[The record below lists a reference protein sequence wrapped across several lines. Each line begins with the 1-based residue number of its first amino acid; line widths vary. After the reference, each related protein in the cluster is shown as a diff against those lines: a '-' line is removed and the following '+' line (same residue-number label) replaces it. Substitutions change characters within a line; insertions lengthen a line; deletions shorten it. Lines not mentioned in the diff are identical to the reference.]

1 MSDAV
6 AIVTS
11 PFTGQTQAQVWQGAD
26 QWTGTITLPP
36 LTQCEADEWI
46 AFLGELR
53 GMANCFFL
61 GDPLKR
67 IPNGTASGAPVVD
80 GTNMAGGS
88 TLNTRGWTANT
99 FRLLLPNDGIQV
111 GNRLHKV
118 VDSVNSDANGKAA
131 ISVWPSLR
139 EQPNDG
145 QLVIVNN
152 PQGLFRLASNKRTW
166 SYSPSQLTS
175 ISFQIQEY
183 R

>member
-11 PFTGQTQAQVWQGAD
+11 PFTGQTQAQVWPGAD

-61 GDPLKR
+61 GFPLKR
-67 IPNGTASGAPVVD
+67 TSRGNPSGVPLVD
-80 GTNMAGGS
+80 GTNIAGGS
-88 TLNTRGWTANT
+88 TLNTRGWGANA
-99 FRLLLPNDGIQV
+99 FRLLLPGDGIQV
-111 GNRLHKV
+111 GTRLHKV
-118 VDSVNSDANGKAA
+118 INPVNSDANGKAT
-131 ISVWPSLR
+131 ISIWPSLR

-145 QLVIVNN
+145 QQVIINN

-166 SYSPSQLTS
+166 NYSPSQLTR